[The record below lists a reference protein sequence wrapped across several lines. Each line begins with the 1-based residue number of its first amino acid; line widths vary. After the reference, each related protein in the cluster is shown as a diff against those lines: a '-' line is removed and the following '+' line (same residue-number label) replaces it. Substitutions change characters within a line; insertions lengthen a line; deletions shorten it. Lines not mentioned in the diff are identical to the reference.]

1 MPLNIFTLSTPTQV
15 ILAWTLLG
23 ALLVWLVIFATL
35 ALRSR
40 QIEQNEVDELPT
52 PAHSFPAI
60 TMQMVQQQ
68 NALAQVGVPVSS
80 THTPPTPHSSLFSSH
95 SSRVPQQTDH
105 SD

>member
-1 MPLNIFTLSTPTQV
+1 MNIFTLSTPTQI

-35 ALRSR
+35 ALRVR
-40 QIEQNEVDELPT
+40 QVEQHDVDDLPT

-60 TMQMVQQQ
+60 SMQMMQQQ
-68 NALAQVGVPVSS
+68 NTLAQVGVQLSNTHSQMTPVSS
-80 THTPPTPHSSLFSSH
+80 HSG
-95 SSRVPQQTDH
+95 RAPQQTDP

>member
-1 MPLNIFTLSTPTQV
+1 MNIFTFSTPTQM

-35 ALRSR
+35 ALRAR
-40 QIEQNEVDELPT
+40 HVEQNDVDELPT

-60 TMQMVQQQ
+60 TVQMMQQQ
-68 NALAQVGVPVSS
+68 NTLAQVGVQLSH
-80 THTPPTPHSSLFSSH
+80 THPQMASVSSH
-95 SSRVPQQTDH
+95 SGRGPQQTDH